1 MHIIGVPKEIKAF
14 ETRVSLIPEDIKSLL
29 DNNDDIFVYVQ
40 RNAGHRAGY
49 SDEDY
54 IACGAVILANI

>member
-29 DNNDDIFVYVQ
+29 DKNN
-40 RNAGHRAGY
+40 GY
-49 SDEDY
+49 TG
-54 IACGAVILANI
+54 CR